1 MPSCLPSYPDGDPR
15 DVLQMQMVKKQIQYC
30 FFKKYFVNPS
40 KIFIRSKMILPNGAT
55 FEVRSLPR
63 VAKVKIFLNVS
74 VWFFHPQKMKALR
87 AVQLTVRRGANFST
101 LPGLISKEFDLAPET
116 AERLFRASNGRKYD
130 QIFVTDIT
138 TAQMTNLQIPFYG
151 LKRRSSA
158 RAEA

>member
-1 MPSCLPSYPDGDPR
+1 
-15 DVLQMQMVKKQIQYC
+15 
-30 FFKKYFVNPS
+30 
-40 KIFIRSKMILPNGAT
+40 MILPNGAT

-116 AERLFRASNGRKYD
+116 AERLFRPSKGRKYD

>member
-1 MPSCLPSYPDGDPR
+1 
-15 DVLQMQMVKKQIQYC
+15 
-30 FFKKYFVNPS
+30 
-40 KIFIRSKMILPNGAT
+40 MILPNGAT

-101 LPGLISKEFDLAPET
+101 LPGLISKEFDLAPQT
-116 AERLFRASNGRKYD
+116 AERLFRSSNGRKYD

-138 TAQMTNLQIPFYG
+138 TAQMTNLQLPFYG